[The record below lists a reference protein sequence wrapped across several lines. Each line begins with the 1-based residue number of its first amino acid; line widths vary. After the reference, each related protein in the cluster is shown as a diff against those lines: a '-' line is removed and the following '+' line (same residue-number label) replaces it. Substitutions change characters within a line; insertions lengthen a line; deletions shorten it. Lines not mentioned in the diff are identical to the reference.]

1 MKGLDPAARTF
12 VRPAR
17 RSLAVLVVA
26 QVVQTATLVATAF
39 AIAGGVQALVRDRPV
54 GSWAAAVAI
63 AMILRALTSG
73 VADRAA
79 ARAAETVA
87 TDLRE
92 RVLRHLAY
100 EPGAAGAD
108 TGRSALLATH
118 GVDEVKPYLTRYL
131 PAVLLT
137 VLVPPVV
144 LVALLGADPLTALI
158 VVLTLPLVPVF
169 GALVG
174 LHTRDRAE
182 RRWRELGSLAGHFVD
197 VVRGLPTLVAFRRA
211 ERQVEVIRSTTHRY
225 RRATMETLRLA
236 FASSAVLEL
245 VATLSVALVAVSVGL
260 RLAAGDLDLRTGLF
274 VLLLAP
280 EAYLPFRRAGS
291 EFHAAATGRQAFA
304 DAADLL
310 AQTTREPLSDA
321 VTPVGATAPIIRLDH
336 VTVRR
341 SGSAYDALRTGEVQ
355 LPSTGLV
362 AVCGRSGSG
371 KTTLLDVLRGQLTP
385 TTGTVTVDGVD
396 LRQIDA
402 DGWRRRVAWLPQ
414 QPVFVSGSIRDN
426 LVLARPDADDAE
438 LWTALADVG
447 LAEMVA
453 SLPGGLDAP
462 VEEDARTFSAGE
474 RARLSMARILVAR
487 RSILLLDEPS
497 AHLDRE
503 TEQLLGR
510 LITRVAGERLVVVV
524 THSGEIARLSDL
536 VVELTCRDV
545 AVAAPKAVVPRSCT
559 ESSTDSSTPADVAT
573 AFPDAGEEQAS
584 GDRARAAGAVA
595 LGVLASLSGVALTA
609 TAGWL
614 IVKASEHPPVL
625 TLMVAIVGVRTFGLA
640 RPCLRYAERLISH
653 DVALRR
659 LATAREQLFAALVPL
674 TPGRLGR
681 RRGELLDQLV
691 EDAEAEVDRR
701 LRVWLPLTT
710 IGGACVLVVGF
721 LALAWPGL
729 AGPSAALVL
738 GAGAAG
744 LLLWFRTSKCSAP
757 VADARRVLADQTTRL
772 IEVRAELR
780 WWDATDRV
788 LEEVTLSGRRLERLT
803 RHERGRESLAG
814 SAIITLVGCA
824 TAASLLLVADAV
836 ATTALE
842 PAWAGLLVLV
852 PLALGE
858 LVQGLPDVAVR
869 EVRTRQSLRRLHGT
883 TSQSPLVTEPRN
895 PQRLAVEGLGLTV
908 DELEAG
914 WGERDAV
921 HLDAASW
928 PAGQRVAVSGPS
940 GSGKS
945 TLAATLVRY
954 LDPHHGEVSLGGVSL
969 RSASLTDVRRRLLL
983 VDDRPH
989 LFATTL
995 RNNLRIGRPGA
1006 ADSTLVAVIHSL
1018 GLASWF
1024 DDLADGL
1031 DTMLGEG
1038 HRPVSGGELTRLALA
1053 RALLADPDVLVLDE
1067 PTAHLD
1073 APLAQDVIATILVN
1087 AGDRTVI
1094 LFSHRE
1100 PDLDAC
1106 DEHWALSDEGCCEHD
1121 LGAAYSLVGAIQA

>member
-1 MKGLDPAARTF
+1 MKGLDPVARTF

-26 QVVQTATLVATAF
+26 QVLQTATLVATAF

-100 EPGAAGAD
+100 EPDAAGVD

-144 LVALLGADPLTALI
+144 LVALLAADPLTALI

-321 VTPVGATAPIIRLDH
+321 VPPVGVTAPIIRLDH

-371 KTTLLDVLRGQLTP
+371 KTTLLDVLRGQLAP

-524 THSGEIARLSDL
+524 THSEEIARLSDL

-545 AVAAPKAVVPRSCT
+545 AVAAPRAVVPRSLT
-559 ESSTDSSTPADVAT
+559 ESSTAADVAT
-573 AFPDAGEEQAS
+573 AFTDDGDEQAS
-584 GDRARAAGAVA
+584 GGRARAAGAVA

-640 RPCLRYAERLISH
+640 RPCLRYAERLMSH

-674 TPGRLGR
+674 TPGRLGH

-701 LRVWLPLTT
+701 LRVWLPLAT

-721 LALAWPGL
+721 LAARL
-729 AGPSAALVL
+729 AGARRTIGGSGARCRRRGPAALVPDEDML
-738 GAGAAG
+738 CDDRRRTAGPRRPGHPAHRGPGGAALVG
-744 LLLWFRTSKCSAP
+744 RDGPGARGGDPVGSSARAVDP
-757 VADARRVLADQTTRL
+757 TRARARIPRRVRDHHRRRMRDRSLAVARRGCRRN
-772 IEVRAELR
+772 ERAR
-780 WWDATDRV
+780 
-788 LEEVTLSGRRLERLT
+788 
-803 RHERGRESLAG
+803 
-814 SAIITLVGCA
+814 
-824 TAASLLLVADAV
+824 
-836 ATTALE
+836 
-842 PAWAGLLVLV
+842 AGLGG
-852 PLALGE
+852 A
-858 LVQGLPDVAVR
+858 AR
-869 EVRTRQSLRRLHGT
+869 
-883 TSQSPLVTEPRN
+883 
-895 PQRLAVEGLGLTV
+895 
-908 DELEAG
+908 AG
-914 WGERDAV
+914 
-921 HLDAASW
+921 
-928 PAGQRVAVSGPS
+928 PAGPR
-940 GSGKS
+940 
-945 TLAATLVRY
+945 
-954 LDPHHGEVSLGGVSL
+954 
-969 RSASLTDVRRRLLL
+969 
-983 VDDRPH
+983 
-989 LFATTL
+989 
-995 RNNLRIGRPGA
+995 
-1006 ADSTLVAVIHSL
+1006 
-1018 GLASWF
+1018 
-1024 DDLADGL
+1024 
-1031 DTMLGEG
+1031 
-1038 HRPVSGGELTRLALA
+1038 
-1053 RALLADPDVLVLDE
+1053 
-1067 PTAHLD
+1067 
-1073 APLAQDVIATILVN
+1073 
-1087 AGDRTVI
+1087 
-1094 LFSHRE
+1094 
-1100 PDLDAC
+1100 
-1106 DEHWALSDEGCCEHD
+1106 
-1121 LGAAYSLVGAIQA
+1121 

>member
-1 MKGLDPAARTF
+1 M
-12 VRPAR
+12 RPAR

-26 QVVQTATLVATAF
+26 QVLQTSTLVATAF
-39 AIAGGVQALVRDRPV
+39 AIAGGVQALVRDQPV
-54 GSWAAAVAI
+54 GSWATVVAI
-63 AMILRALTSG
+63 AMTLRALTSG
-73 VADRAA
+73 VADRSA

-87 TDLRE
+87 NDLRE

-100 EPGAAGAD
+100 EPDAAGAD
-108 TGRSALLATH
+108 TGRSTLLATH

-144 LVALLGADPLTALI
+144 LVALLAADPLTALI
-158 VVLTLPLVPVF
+158 VVLTLPLIPVF

-304 DAADLL
+304 DAADQL
-310 AQTTREPLSDA
+310 AQTTREPLSDG
-321 VTPVGATAPIIRLDH
+321 VTPVGFTAPNIRLDR

-341 SGSAYDALRTGEVQ
+341 PGSAYDALRTGEIQ

-371 KTTLLDVLRGQLTP
+371 KTTLLDVLRGQLAP
-385 TTGTVTVDGVD
+385 TSGTVIVDGVD

-426 LVLARPDADDAE
+426 VALPRPDADDAE
-438 LWTALADVG
+438 LWTALVDVG

-453 SLPGGLDAP
+453 SLPGGLDAQ
-462 VEEDARTFSAGE
+462 VAEDARTFSAGE

-510 LITRVAGERLVVVV
+510 LITRVADERLVVVV
-524 THSGEIARLSDL
+524 THSEEIAQLSDL
-536 VVELTCRDV
+536 VVELASRDV
-545 AVAAPKAVVPRSCT
+545 AARGTKGRRPAVSHRARAPRRTSPPRSAT
-559 ESSTDSSTPADVAT
+559 TPTSAT
-573 AFPDAGEEQAS
+573 S
-584 GDRARAAGAVA
+584 GGRARAAGAVA

-640 RPCLRYAERLISH
+640 RPCLRYAERLMSH

-701 LRVWLPLTT
+701 LRVWLPLAT
-710 IGGACVLVVGF
+710 IGGTGVLVVGF
-721 LALAWPGL
+721 LAVAWPGL

-738 GAGAAG
+738 GAGAVG
-744 LLLWFRTSKCSAP
+744 LLLWFRTRTCSATI
-757 VADARRVLADQTTRL
+757 ADARRVLADQVTRL

-788 LEEVTLSGRRLERLT
+788 LEEVTRVGPSARAVDPARARTRISHRVRDHHRRRM
-803 RHERGRESLAG
+803 RDRSLAV
-814 SAIITLVGCA
+814 ARRGCRRDERA
-824 TAASLLLVADAV
+824 R
-836 ATTALE
+836 
-842 PAWAGLLVLV
+842 AGLGG
-852 PLALGE
+852 A
-858 LVQGLPDVAVR
+858 AR
-869 EVRTRQSLRRLHGT
+869 
-883 TSQSPLVTEPRN
+883 
-895 PQRLAVEGLGLTV
+895 
-908 DELEAG
+908 AG
-914 WGERDAV
+914 
-921 HLDAASW
+921 
-928 PAGQRVAVSGPS
+928 PAGPR
-940 GSGKS
+940 
-945 TLAATLVRY
+945 
-954 LDPHHGEVSLGGVSL
+954 
-969 RSASLTDVRRRLLL
+969 
-983 VDDRPH
+983 
-989 LFATTL
+989 
-995 RNNLRIGRPGA
+995 
-1006 ADSTLVAVIHSL
+1006 
-1018 GLASWF
+1018 
-1024 DDLADGL
+1024 
-1031 DTMLGEG
+1031 
-1038 HRPVSGGELTRLALA
+1038 
-1053 RALLADPDVLVLDE
+1053 
-1067 PTAHLD
+1067 
-1073 APLAQDVIATILVN
+1073 
-1087 AGDRTVI
+1087 
-1094 LFSHRE
+1094 
-1100 PDLDAC
+1100 
-1106 DEHWALSDEGCCEHD
+1106 
-1121 LGAAYSLVGAIQA
+1121 

>member
-1 MKGLDPAARTF
+1 MKGLDPVVRTSL
-12 VRPAR
+12 RPAR

-26 QVVQTATLVATAF
+26 QVLQTSTLVATAF
-39 AIAGGVQALVRDRPV
+39 AIAGGVQALVRDQPV
-54 GSWAAAVAI
+54 GSWATVVAI
-63 AMILRALTSG
+63 AMTLRALTSG
-73 VADRAA
+73 VADRSA

-87 TDLRE
+87 NDLRE

-100 EPGAAGAD
+100 EPDAAGAD
-108 TGRSALLATH
+108 TGRSTLLATH

-144 LVALLGADPLTALI
+144 LVALLAADPLTALI
-158 VVLTLPLVPVF
+158 VVLTLPLIPVF

-304 DAADLL
+304 DAADQL
-310 AQTTREPLSDA
+310 AQTTREPLSDG
-321 VTPVGATAPIIRLDH
+321 VTPVGLTAPNIRLDR

-341 SGSAYDALRTGEVQ
+341 PGSAYDALRTGEIQ

-371 KTTLLDVLRGQLTP
+371 KTTLLDVLRGQLAP
-385 TTGTVTVDGVD
+385 TSGTVIVDGVD

-426 LVLARPDADDAE
+426 VALPRPDADDAE
-438 LWTALADVG
+438 LWTALVDVG

-453 SLPGGLDAP
+453 SLPGGLDAQ
-462 VEEDARTFSAGE
+462 VAEDARTFSAGE
-474 RARLSMARILVAR
+474 RARLSMARMLVAR

-510 LITRVAGERLVVVV
+510 LITRVADERLVVVV
-524 THSGEIARLSDL
+524 THSEEIAQLSDL
-536 VVELTCRDV
+536 IVELASRDV
-545 AVAAPKAVVPRSCT
+545 AVAAPRAVVPRSLT
-559 ESSTDSSTPADVAT
+559 EPSTSEDVAT
-573 AFPDAGEEQAS
+573 TFSDDADERAAG
-584 GDRARAAGAVA
+584 GRARAAGAIA

-640 RPCLRYAERLISH
+640 RPCLRYAERLMSH

-674 TPGRLGR
+674 TPGRLGH

-701 LRVWLPLTT
+701 LRVWLPLAT
-710 IGGACVLVVGF
+710 IGGTGVLVVGF
-721 LALAWPGL
+721 VAAAWPGL
-729 AGPSAALVL
+729 AGPSAALVF
-738 GAGAAG
+738 GAGAVG
-744 LLLWFRTSKCSAP
+744 LLLWFRTRTCSATI
-757 VADARRVLADQTTRL
+757 ADARRVLADQVTRL

-780 WWDATDRV
+780 WWDASDRV
-788 LEEVTLSGRRLERLT
+788 VEEVTRSGRRLERLT
-803 RHERGRESLAG
+803 RHERGRESLTG
-814 SAIITLVGCA
+814 SAIITVVGCA

-836 ATTALE
+836 ATNGLE

-858 LVQGLPDVAVR
+858 LVQGLPDVAVH
-869 EVRTRQSLRRLHGT
+869 EVRTRQALRRLDET
-883 TSQSPLVTEPRN
+883 TSQSPLVTDPDQ
-895 PQRLAVEGLGLTV
+895 PQGLAVDGLGLGV
-908 DELEAG
+908 EEPRSRVGRARRGASRERVVAG
-914 WGERDAV
+914 
-921 HLDAASW
+921 
-928 PAGQRVAVSGPS
+928 AVSGSPFQARPDPGS
-940 GSGKS
+940 PPWPPAWSGTSIRTTARSVSAARRCVLLRSPTYADGSCSSMTDLTCSPPRCATTCGSG
-945 TLAATLVRY
+945 
-954 LDPHHGEVSLGGVSL
+954 
-969 RSASLTDVRRRLLL
+969 
-983 VDDRPH
+983 DR
-989 LFATTL
+989 
-995 RNNLRIGRPGA
+995 GRPTPPSSPS
-1006 ADSTLVAVIHSL
+1006 STH
-1018 GLASWF
+1018 W
-1024 DDLADGL
+1024 DLPAGS
-1031 DTMLGEG
+1031 TISPTG
-1038 HRPVSGGELTRLALA
+1038 STRCSA
-1053 RALLADPDVLVLDE
+1053 RA
-1067 PTAHLD
+1067 TA
-1073 APLAQDVIATILVN
+1073 
-1087 AGDRTVI
+1087 RC
-1094 LFSHRE
+1094 RE
-1100 PDLDAC
+1100 A
-1106 DEHWALSDEGCCEHD
+1106 S
-1121 LGAAYSLVGAIQA
+1121 